1 MVGGDIRKKLHLS
14 KILSFSCRRPVVKE
28 DVSQIGGPGFSRVV
42 FCNYSESDEGGSRDY
57 CDNYVR
63 TTKYTLA
70 NFLPKSFFEQFR
82 RVANLY
88 FLLAGCLAFT
98 PLAPYAA
105 VSAILPLVV
114 VIGATM
120 LKEGVEDWRRRK
132 QFIAE
137 SLTSYSYAVKPCL
150 ELDGNRRPGY

>member
-70 NFLPKSFFEQFR
+70 NFLPNSQC
-82 RVANLY
+82 Y
-88 FLLAGCLAFT
+88 
-98 PLAPYAA
+98 P
-105 VSAILPLVV
+105 SLVV